1 MITNTKFKG
10 EIAMPH
16 ITIKMLKGRTDEQK
30 MKAAENVKKALCE
43 AIGCTEN
50 HVSVSVSDYTAVE
63 WQDQFKI
70 EITEN
75 PDIIIKPDYKPED
88 LL

>member
-1 MITNTKFKG
+1 
-10 EIAMPH
+10 MPH

-30 MKAAENVKKALCE
+30 QNAAVKVKKALCE
-43 AIGCTEN
+43 ALGCGES
-50 HVSVSVSDYTAVE
+50 HVSVSVSDYTPLE
-63 WQDQFKI
+63 WQEQFRV
-70 EITEN
+70 EIAEN